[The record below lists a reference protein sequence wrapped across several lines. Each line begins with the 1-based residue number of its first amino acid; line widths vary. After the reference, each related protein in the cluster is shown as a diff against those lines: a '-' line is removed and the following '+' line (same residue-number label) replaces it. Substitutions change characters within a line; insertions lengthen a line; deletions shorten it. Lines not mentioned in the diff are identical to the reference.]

1 MSSGILP
8 DAEETSILLVDDNLM
23 TRTLTISMLE
33 HFGFRDIDYAVSG
46 MEAWEKIVKMKSSGR
61 LCDVILLDWN
71 MPGMSGYDLLRRCRE
86 DRGLDDIAI
95 IMLTA
100 ENQKRNMLE
109 AIKAGATSY
118 ITKPIAH
125 EELFAKLSQA
135 VAWKKKVSDCAV

>member
-1 MSSGILP
+1 MSGDIIP
-8 DAEETSILLVDDNLM
+8 DAENMSVFLVDDNLM

-46 MEAWEKIVKMKSSGR
+46 MEAWEKIEKMKSSAR

-71 MPGMSGYDLLRRCRE
+71 MPGMSGYDLLRRCRQ
-86 DRGLDDIAI
+86 DRSLDDVAI

-100 ENQKRNMLE
+100 ENQKRSMLE

-125 EELFAKLSQA
+125 EELFTKLSQA
-135 VAWKKKVSDCAV
+135 VAWKKKSSHCAV